1 MESKG
6 TLVDMLD
13 RASEVKTFDEMKM
26 GVKGLVEAGM
36 TKIPRIFHNPLA
48 SVTTPKP
55 PSTVRIPTIDLRGG
69 VFDSEVTRQSV
80 VAKVKEAME
89 KFGFFFR
96 QLTMG
101 FHSMSWRKWKLGFV
115 GFTGKIQKR
124 GKCSTAETKLKR
136 SSITVMLISMTLRL
150 RVGEIP

>member
-89 KFGFFFR
+89 KFGFFR

-101 FHSMSWRKWKLGFV
+101 FHPCHGGNGSWDSWVSR
-115 GFTGKIQKR
+115 
-124 GKCSTAETKLKR
+124 AR
-136 SSITVMLISMTLRL
+136 SRSEENVLQPRQN
-150 RVGEIP
+150 